1 MFGNEYPVFTK
12 KKLLKIKMLEQ
23 LRDFPKNFADITYK
37 DYSDGILSGFEL
49 KVEGDKLMV
58 MPGIVINAGS
68 FYLMNEAVKLEYNA
82 TNSINYVKIRFFD
95 VYKDE
100 ECIKYLSDLVI
111 EGKEADEKTELEL
124 GRFRLQK
131 GARLRTEY
139 IDFDDFDT
147 QYDTVNR
154 INVNF
159 AGVNES
165 TLWREIVQYYAREII
180 KCKDADMYDIGFGM
194 GVLRDSGI
202 VSREFIE
209 MYLDMRT
216 GKSVKG
222 FDNKELYH
230 ELAMLL
236 RKTRGMAGNKEIGNV
251 TDDVM
256 IVW

>member
-12 KKLLKIKMLEQ
+12 KKLLKTKMLEQ
-23 LRDFPKNFADITYK
+23 LKDFPKNFAEITYK
-37 DYSDGILSGFEL
+37 NYSDGILSGCEL

-58 MPGIVINAGS
+58 MPGIIINAGN
-68 FYLMNEAVKLEYNA
+68 FYLMNEAVRLEYNA

-95 VYKDE
+95 VHKDE
-100 ECIKYLSDLVI
+100 ECIQYLSDLII
-111 EGKEADEKTELEL
+111 EGKEPEEKTELEL

-159 AGVNES
+159 AGINES
-165 TLWREIVQYYAREII
+165 TLWNEIVQYYAREII
-180 KCKDADMYDIGFGM
+180 KCKYADMYDVGFGM
-194 GVLRDSGI
+194 CVLRDSGI

-209 MYLDMRT
+209 VYLEKRT
-216 GKSVKG
+216 GKPIKG
-222 FDNKELYH
+222 IDNRNLYH

-236 RKTRGMAGNKEIGNV
+236 RKTRGMAGHKEIGNM
-251 TDDVM
+251 DNDAM